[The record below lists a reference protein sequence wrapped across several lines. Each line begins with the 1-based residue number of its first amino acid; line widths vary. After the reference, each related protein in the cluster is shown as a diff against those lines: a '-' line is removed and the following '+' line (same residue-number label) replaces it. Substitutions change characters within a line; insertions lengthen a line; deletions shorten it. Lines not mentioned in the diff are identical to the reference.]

1 MLKTLRIDTTTHTD
15 FKLIDRANDRTT
27 TNYKANTSSNE
38 QHLRDDTSLGNR
50 LNFQAKYSLFLKNR

>member
-15 FKLIDRANDRTT
+15 FKLIDRADDRTT
-27 TNYKANTSSNE
+27 TYYKANTSSNE
-38 QHLRDDTSLGNR
+38 QHLRDDTGLKKR